1 MLLSVV
7 SIVLIC
13 CMAMKE
19 RMEKEKLTEGFQEIN
34 IQEKEL
40 YKETSNIMA
49 LEINSSDLKSI
60 SVEEGKLK
68 IKLAKEEIE
77 KTIPEE
83 EITNILS
90 DSNCGSL
97 LRSYLYI
104 LTDKKNIY
112 KSELLIQENTDKFLI
127 ENV

>member
-19 RMEKEKLTEGFQEIN
+19 RMEKEKLTEEFQEIN

-68 IKLAKEEIE
+68 IKLAKKEIE

-90 DSNCGSL
+90 DSNCGCL

-104 LTDKKNIY
+104 LTDKKNVY
-112 KSELLIQENTDKFLI
+112 KSELLIQENTDKFMI

>member
-1 MLLSVV
+1 MKKNIIIMLLSGV

-40 YKETSNIMA
+40 YKETSNITS

-60 SVEEGKLK
+60 L
-68 IKLAKEEIE
+68 
-77 KTIPEE
+77 
-83 EITNILS
+83 
-90 DSNCGSL
+90 
-97 LRSYLYI
+97 
-104 LTDKKNIY
+104 
-112 KSELLIQENTDKFLI
+112 
-127 ENV
+127 